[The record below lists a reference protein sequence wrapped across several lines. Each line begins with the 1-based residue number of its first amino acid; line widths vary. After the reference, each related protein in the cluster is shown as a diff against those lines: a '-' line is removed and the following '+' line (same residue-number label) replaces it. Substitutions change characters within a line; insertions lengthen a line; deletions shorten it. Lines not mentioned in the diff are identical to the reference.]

1 MQIIWDNP
9 FNMNRLLE
17 LTQYGKDDDY
27 EIEKVPRL
35 LKIMVS
41 QGEYLHETFGAKY
54 HNENHVQIVQNVAEI
69 IRLLIMVQSHC

>member
-1 MQIIWDNP
+1 
-9 FNMNRLLE
+9 MNRLLE

-27 EIEKVPRL
+27 EIEKVPWL

-41 QGEYLHETFGAKY
+41 QGKNLHETLGAKY

-69 IRLLIMVQSHC
+69 SRLLIMVQSHC